1 MSNYQ
6 SLISHLSRFIV
17 NKQGLWLGFV
27 VAVGLILPQQVGAT
41 TLTAYQTS
49 LDKYRTAY
57 GDFEVKRGFFNQNQ
71 TFAAE
76 ESLVTAARQLLL
88 SRVDVWNNYF
98 DYQINQLS
106 VPELDDETLAENH
119 RGTLK
124 NQVEW
129 LNSESREISTI
140 TTRSPLLIS
149 AIRLNA
155 LKDQYASLAY
165 QTNVIT
171 VYGRMHF
178 ATKRLIDFNQ
188 ALKERVESQN
198 LNESEKQTKLRGLSV
213 ARERLSTL
221 QTTIDEEKAEQLNR
235 LAYSG
240 SEVYSQLI
248 ESTQGLFGEL
258 SQINGIHEELA
269 DGVLW

>member
-1 MSNYQ
+1 MSHHQ
-6 SLISHLSRFIV
+6 LLELKLFRIIACRLGV
-17 NKQGLWLGFV
+17 WLGVLV
-27 VAVGLILPQQVGAT
+27 VASMMLPQQIGAT
-41 TLTAYQTS
+41 SLTAYQAS
-49 LDKYRTAY
+49 LDKYRTSY
-57 GDFEVKRGFFNQNQ
+57 SDFEVKRGFFSQNQ

-76 ESLVTAARQLLL
+76 ESLVTAARLLL
-88 SRVDVWNNYF
+88 LTRIDVWTNYF
-98 DYQINQLS
+98 GYQIGQLS
-106 VPELDDETLAENH
+106 VPELSGDTLAENH
-119 RGTLK
+119 SGTLK

-129 LNSESREISTI
+129 LQKESIEINTI
-140 TTRSPLLIS
+140 TTRSPLLTS
-149 AIRLNA
+149 ATNLNA
-155 LKDQYASLAY
+155 QKDPFASLAY

-198 LNESEKQTKLRGLSV
+198 LLENDKQTKLRGLSV
-213 ARERLSTL
+213 ARVRLSTL
-221 QTTIDEEKAEQLNR
+221 QTTIEEERTEQLNR

-240 SEVYSQLI
+240 SEVYPQLI
-248 ESTQGLFGEL
+248 ESTQGLYGEL